1 MNDAILIGADGVRR
15 CPWGLAAPEY
25 QSYHDREWGRPVGND
40 DRIFEKLCL
49 RGFQGGVSW
58 LTILRKRDGFRRA
71 FAGFD
76 PSAVA
81 RFTDTDVARLLADS
95 AIVRH
100 KGKILA
106 AIDNARAAVRLREQG
121 TTLASLL
128 WSFEAPAGRP
138 PVTVAAPPASTPE
151 SEAFSRELGRRGFSL
166 LGPTTVYAAMQ
177 ALGVV
182 NDHLA
187 GCRFWVVCDDERRAF
202 VRPR

>member
-49 RGFQGGVSW
+49 QGFQGGVSW
-58 LTILRKRDGFRRA
+58 LTILRKRAGFRRA

-95 AIVRH
+95 TIVRH

-106 AIDNARAAVRLREQG
+106 TIDNARAAVRLREQG

-128 WSFEAPAGRP
+128 WSFEAPACRP
-138 PVTVAAPPASTPE
+138 AVTVAAWPASTPE

-166 LGPTTVYAAMQ
+166 LGPTTAYAAMQ